1 LGSLRYK
8 YLQYFSWESSV
19 PQRIHMSLAK
29 GRGEGGLQTPTFF
42 QHSVQS
48 LLAFKK
54 RNGKDIVGHI
64 QMRTGK
70 EKQ

>member
-1 LGSLRYK
+1 
-8 YLQYFSWESSV
+8 
-19 PQRIHMSLAK
+19 MSLAK

-54 RNGKDIVGHI
+54 RSGKDIVGHI